1 MYRRIYGIL
10 WVSGAQF
17 ATNFA
22 IILHARSCP
31 SLQYGSHVRAGH
43 FEGSHPSYI
52 YPEALKAV
60 VRAHFPDEQAT
71 ESKLD
76 PEGSSVC
83 TSIHTRI

>member
-10 WVSGAQF
+10 WVSGARF

-22 IILHARSCP
+22 IIHHVRLCP
-31 SLQYGSHVRAGH
+31 SLQYGSHVGAGH

-60 VRAHFPDEQAT
+60 VRARFPDEQAT
-71 ESKLD
+71 ESKPD
-76 PEGSSVC
+76 PEESSVR

>member
-1 MYRRIYGIL
+1 MYRHIYGIL
-10 WVSGAQF
+10 WVSGVRF
-17 ATNFA
+17 AMNFA
-22 IILHARSCP
+22 IILHAQPYP
-31 SLQYGSHVRAGH
+31 SLQYGSHVGAGH

-76 PEGSSVC
+76 PEGSLVC